1 MYAHEIQESH
11 GNDQFTFSSCPILLF
26 FVIIAGLLVLGL
38 GCLRVYSF
46 RLEFQLAKINSRIAK
61 YEKSISQYEQHMAT
75 LRSPTHVHHFAS
87 VSLGMQGTS
96 DIPTV
101 HVASRPGNDNTL
113 VSVEENHAPVALFNL
128 FTRPANADD

>member
-1 MYAHEIQESH
+1 MYAHEIADRHRS
-11 GNDQFTFSSCPILLF
+11 DQITFSSCPILLF

-38 GCLRVYSF
+38 GCLRMYSF
-46 RLEFQLAKINSRIAK
+46 RLECQISKINSRIAK
-61 YEKSISQYEQHMAT
+61 YEQSISQYEQHMAT

-113 VSVEENHAPVALFNL
+113 ALVEETHAPVALFNL